1 MTLKT
6 PLKSA
11 IFLMAL
17 ISFGAPAKEN
27 IAQFQP
33 LNLIEQAQIEA
44 NKEVRITNLQSR
56 WLNPLNRSLGLSELI
71 PELSLDQE
79 FLSSMVHVLWN
90 AEDIHPSFLRE
101 NLLKF
106 YQFLPNLE
114 SLKVQDQ
121 VKVILLGLKSN
132 LGIALKAHLTQKL
145 YHLMAKKNPDDG
157 VFYLILSEYSTHRQL
172 SKKYL
177 RKFIHNN
184 SELYEKFV
192 KATTPPR
199 KVPTASELKELFDY
213 NPDLSTHLGGVYNN
227 SMKLFVLCRTSRNY
241 PCRMVMKDSKGEWS
255 HNPDG
260 SLWTNPVLALSKY
273 NYPFNKKSGHTPSGI
288 YKMDSVIPY
297 PTSPNYYGQ
306 FRRVILNFIPKSKNE
321 MLQTYLLPDSMKEL
335 SWWRQAVV
343 ARDMGRDLLR
353 IHGTGL
359 VNTNPQSTYYPFIP
373 SLGCIKN
380 REGTYDGVEYKDQR
394 LMLDQMME
402 ALGLNPIYENEPSIH
417 GLLYVIELDDQARA
431 VEQADIESII
441 SVK

>member
-1 MTLKT
+1 MKLKS

-11 IFLMAL
+11 VFLMAL
-17 ISFGAPAKEN
+17 MSFGA
-27 IAQFQP
+27 IAQTGS
-33 LNLIEQAQIEA
+33 NSLIQQAQNEA
-44 NKEVRITNLQSR
+44 NKEFKITNLQSR

-79 FLSSMVHVLWN
+79 FLSLMVHVLWN
-90 AEDIHPSFLRE
+90 AEDLHPSFLRE

-121 VKVILLGLKSN
+121 VKVIFLGLKSD
-132 LGIALKAHLTQKL
+132 LGLGFRTHLTQKL
-145 YHLMAKKNPDDG
+145 YHLMAQKNPDDG
-157 VFYLILSEYSTHRQL
+157 VFYLIMSEYSSHRFL
-172 SKKYL
+172 SRKYL

-184 SELYEKFV
+184 SELYNQFLL
-192 KATTPPR
+192 ATTPPR
-199 KVPTASELKELFDY
+199 KIPTNIEIKELFDY
-213 NPDLSTHLGGVYNN
+213 NPDLSTHLGGIYNN
-227 SMKLFVLCRTSRNY
+227 SIKLFVLCRTLRSY
-241 PCRMVMKDSKGEWS
+241 PCRMVMKDSKGEWA
-255 HNPDG
+255 HNSDG

-273 NYPFNKKSGHTPSGI
+273 NYPFNKTSGHTPSGI

-306 FRRVILNFIPKSKNE
+306 FRRVILNFIPKSKGE
-321 MLQTYLLPDSMKEL
+321 VVQTYLLPPSMRDL
-335 SWWRQAVV
+335 TWWKQAVI

-359 VNTNPQSTYYPFIP
+359 VNANPQSTYYPFIP

-380 REGTYDGVEYKDQR
+380 REGVYDGVEYKDQR
-394 LMLDQMME
+394 HMLDQMMD

-417 GLLYVIELDDQARA
+417 GLLYVLELDDQPRA
-431 VEQADIESII
+431 VEPKDIESII
-441 SVK
+441 AAE